1 MATQKTINKALGQ
14 TAVGVVIALFLA
26 AKTAM
31 IWGWMPALGVLVVG
45 ILIAAVVFS
54 RL

>member
-14 TAVGVVIALFLA
+14 AAVGIVIALFLA
-26 AKTAM
+26 AKTVM
-31 IWGWMPALGVLVVG
+31 IWGWMPALAVLVVG
-45 ILIAAVVFS
+45 ILIAALVFS